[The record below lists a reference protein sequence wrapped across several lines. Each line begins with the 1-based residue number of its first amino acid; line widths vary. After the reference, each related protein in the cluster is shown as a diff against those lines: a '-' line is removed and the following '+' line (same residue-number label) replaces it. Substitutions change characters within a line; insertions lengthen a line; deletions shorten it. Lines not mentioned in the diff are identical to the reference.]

1 MAARP
6 SASGGACGGTSL
18 RGLREQMVAVAQA
31 IADERRN
38 QNRFTPVASQHS
50 NLRSS
55 FKPVIDGSVL
65 KNDTKQKLVK
75 ERREEKRRQEDAN
88 KETQLLEKE
97 RKARLQYEKQIEE
110 RQRKLK
116 EQKDR
121 DERRRISAE
130 EKRKQKLAEEQAK
143 FKAVVHR
150 TLERSSRVGRQ
161 QKRWSWESSFPLD
174 CDSKCGITKNKR
186 SSSLSRK
193 DKLHSFGD
201 RRQSENEPGTSTTV
215 FRYVHVPLRRYSSDE
230 LKPVFLP
237 PKTVVKTP
245 SQTVLEVTAQEKVET
260 SAQVSVDAP
269 PEASAEAPAQANT
282 EAPPKASAEEPPKAH
297 TEAPPKVIMKVLS
310 RAREEAP
317 PEVSVDAS
325 PMVSV
330 QTTPLLSMDVSP
342 MVSGDTSAEV
352 SVESSPEVSVE
363 TPPEASV
370 EVSPEE
376 SGEAAPEASVEVPP
390 KAAPENLVKDILASY
405 PLAKKFPSS
414 LPPCPR
420 WSSSVLG
427 YRLPF
432 SQHAKQSHKTSPL
445 SPSPFMSK
453 QSAQSSLFYKMTPDQ
468 RALFSQSALGSFPKK
483 RETASKTIRKCEAVS
498 QRHMMSE
505 ESGIKST
512 PGTMS
517 AEEATKILTERRR
530 LAREQKLKDE
540 ERLQKD
546 TEPSTVRKA
555 KDITKKIVED
565 QAQEVSK
572 TDDENLQQELEK
584 KKASAHQKYQETL
597 PQNGAIRIKAQEE
610 DDSRKKEHERIML
623 QNLQER
629 LERKKRIE
637 EIMKRTR
644 KTDASTSKAA
654 EASGNDTYEE
664 DEADDED
671 TTASESEKDSLDSLF
686 PPGTSNKLRMAF
698 RKPKK
703 MPQQLV
709 FLKDSPEPIYKETN
723 ISINGD
729 IGSVIPKSKKDH
741 LTQGKSYRPSKKRA
755 STHRA
760 KTGKAHETNTTSRS
774 TPCLKPNQEPVCST
788 VVDLSHNTKSPVTNI
803 PPKSHQQNAMG
814 STTPAQSH
822 EAPSDEKKGSKPDS
836 SGHSDV

>member
-317 PEVSVDAS
+317 
-325 PMVSV
+325 
-330 QTTPLLSMDVSP
+330 
-342 MVSGDTSAEV
+342 
-352 SVESSPEVSVE
+352 
-363 TPPEASV
+363 
-370 EVSPEE
+370 
-376 SGEAAPEASVEVPP
+376 
-390 KAAPENLVKDILASY
+390 PENLVKDILASY

>member
-1 MAARP
+1 
-6 SASGGACGGTSL
+6 
-18 RGLREQMVAVAQA
+18 VAVAQA

-38 QNRFTPVASQHS
+38 QNRFTPIASQHA

-121 DERRRISAE
+121 DERRRVSAE

-174 CDSKCGITKNKR
+174 CDSKCVNKWSISTENLEHNCSVFSRQIPMSFAGLQNSIGLSITKNKR

-201 RRQSENEPGTSTTV
+201 RRQSENEPGLQGTRTTV

-230 LKPVFLP
+230 LKPIFLP

-260 SAQVSVDAP
+260 SAQVSVEAP
-269 PEASAEAPAQANT
+269 PEASAEVPAQATT
-282 EAPPKASAEEPPKAH
+282 EAPPEASAEEPPKAH
-297 TEAPPKVIMKVLS
+297 TEAPPKVIMEVLS

-325 PMVSV
+325 PLVSV
-330 QTTPLLSMDVSP
+330 EVAP
-342 MVSGDTSAEV
+342 MVSGDSSAEV
-352 SVESSPEVSVE
+352 SVHSSS
-363 TPPEASV
+363 EASV
-370 EVSPEE
+370 EVSPED
-376 SGEAAPEASVEVPP
+376 SREAAPEPSAEVPP
-390 KAAPENLVKDILASY
+390 KAAPEVSVEASLKGRRYKSLYINKQYLSVLFFLRCSKPIGFRCRIKNLVKDILASY

-414 LPPCPR
+414 LPPCPS

-427 YRLPF
+427 YQLPF
-432 SQHAKQSHKTSPL
+432 SQHGRQSHKTSPL

-498 QRHMMSE
+498 QRHMVSE
-505 ESGIKST
+505 EPGIKST

-540 ERLQKD
+540 ERLKKD

-555 KDITKKIVED
+555 KDITKKMIED

-584 KKASAHQKYQETL
+584 KKASAHQKDQETL
-597 PQNGAIRIKAQEE
+597 PQKGAIRIKAQEA
-610 DDSRKKEHERIML
+610 DNRKKEHERIIL

-644 KTDASTSKAA
+644 KTDATTSKAA

-671 TTASESEKDSLDSLF
+671 TTASESEKDSSDSLF
-686 PPGTSNKLRMAF
+686 PPAILNGQGSSNKLRMAF

-703 MPQQLV
+703 MTQQLV
-709 FLKDSPEPIYKETN
+709 FLKDSPELIYKETN
-723 ISINGD
+723 ISVNGG

-741 LTQGKSYRPSKKRA
+741 LTQGKSCRPSKKRA

-774 TPCLKPNQEPVCST
+774 TPQTKCNGF
-788 VVDLSHNTKSPVTNI
+788 HNTC
-803 PPKSHQQNAMG
+803 PK
-814 STTPAQSH
+814 T
-822 EAPSDEKKGSKPDS
+822 
-836 SGHSDV
+836 

>member
-1 MAARP
+1 
-6 SASGGACGGTSL
+6 
-18 RGLREQMVAVAQA
+18 MVAVAQA

-38 QNRFTPVASQHS
+38 QNRFTPIASQHA

-121 DERRRISAE
+121 DERRRVSAE

-201 RRQSENEPGTSTTV
+201 RRQSENEPGTRTTV

-230 LKPVFLP
+230 LKPIFLP

-260 SAQVSVDAP
+260 SAQVSVEAP
-269 PEASAEAPAQANT
+269 PEASAEVPAQATT
-282 EAPPKASAEEPPKAH
+282 EAPPEASAEEPPKAH
-297 TEAPPKVIMKVLS
+297 TEAPPKVIMEVLS

-325 PMVSV
+325 PLVSV
-330 QTTPLLSMDVSP
+330 EVAP
-342 MVSGDTSAEV
+342 MVSGDSSAEV
-352 SVESSPEVSVE
+352 SVHSSS
-363 TPPEASV
+363 EASV
-370 EVSPEE
+370 EVSPED
-376 SGEAAPEASVEVPP
+376 SREAAPEPSAEVPP

-414 LPPCPR
+414 LPPCPS

-427 YRLPF
+427 YQLPF

-498 QRHMMSE
+498 QRHMVSE
-505 ESGIKST
+505 EPGIKST

-540 ERLQKD
+540 ERLKKD

-555 KDITKKIVED
+555 KDITKKMIED

-584 KKASAHQKYQETL
+584 KKASAHQKDQETL
-597 PQNGAIRIKAQEE
+597 PQKGAIRIKAQEA
-610 DDSRKKEHERIML
+610 DNRKKEHERIIL

-644 KTDASTSKAA
+644 KTDATTSKAA

-671 TTASESEKDSLDSLF
+671 TTASESEKDSSDSLF
-686 PPGTSNKLRMAF
+686 PPGSSNKLRMAF

-703 MPQQLV
+703 MTQQLV
-709 FLKDSPEPIYKETN
+709 FLKDSPELIYKETN
-723 ISINGD
+723 ISVNGG

-741 LTQGKSYRPSKKRA
+741 LTQGKSCRPSKKRA

-774 TPCLKPNQEPVCST
+774 TPCLKPNQELGCST

-803 PPKSHQQNAMG
+803 PPKSHKQNAMG
-814 STTPAQSH
+814 STTPAQRR
-822 EAPSDEKKGSKPDS
+822 EAPSDEKKESKPDS